1 MNANGIVRGIAP
13 GHAVITASTVD
24 GGLVSRTF
32 VTVCAA
38 AEPQTFYGYRY
49 SDTTGTKYD
58 LVSFSENEPG
68 TITTIA
74 SLPNS
79 FFTAMEYFNGKVY
92 AARNCT
98 IYTMELD
105 NPVPEV
111 LHEEYQAD
119 VELLDMTY
127 NYADSTMYVLA
138 ASGLRSAAVFTLDT
152 ETGAVA
158 LRTAI
163 TGMNLAATTLAID
176 ANGNAYCTELYTDRL
191 YSLNL
196 TTGEATVIGS
206 ITDGETGEALVGARN
221 LSLTF
226 DLNTGRLFWARY
238 YYDGTT
244 QVTADGLY
252 EINPVNAKANY
263 LGDLGGSQITEL
275 VGMFT
280 VPANDMQ
287 TLTVSFID
295 SITGEVV
302 NTQNVARGT
311 VLSEMPEAAAH
322 EAGSSS
328 AGITITAPSSVI
340 SAYLPAMTLWAMPMT
355 TVL

>member
-127 NYADSTMYVLA
+127 NYADSTY
-138 ASGLRSAAVFTLDT
+138 
-152 ETGAVA
+152 
-158 LRTAI
+158 I
-163 TGMNLAATTLAID
+163 
-176 ANGNAYCTELYTDRL
+176 
-191 YSLNL
+191 
-196 TTGEATVIGS
+196 
-206 ITDGETGEALVGARN
+206 
-221 LSLTF
+221 
-226 DLNTGRLFWARY
+226 
-238 YYDGTT
+238 
-244 QVTADGLY
+244 
-252 EINPVNAKANY
+252 
-263 LGDLGGSQITEL
+263 
-275 VGMFT
+275 
-280 VPANDMQ
+280 
-287 TLTVSFID
+287 
-295 SITGEVV
+295 
-302 NTQNVARGT
+302 
-311 VLSEMPEAAAH
+311 VLSA
-322 EAGSSS
+322 
-328 AGITITAPSSVI
+328 
-340 SAYLPAMTLWAMPMT
+340 
-355 TVL
+355 